1 MLFGGCK
8 TLSECDADVERSD
21 LKTVH
26 GGSRDALADS
36 SRMSSCTDIQPPLEV
51 RVYRRS
57 METLAMLDDRRRA
70 QSLPRGMELNRSVGS
85 DLQTSA
91 TSTVNSR
98 RGSVSATGHSSRTT
112 SRKASARSSVA
123 SISGFKGETRLSAS
137 SSPCPFIDKLT
148 KRNI

>member
-1 MLFGGCK
+1 M
-8 TLSECDADVERSD
+8 DV
-21 LKTVH
+21 
-26 GGSRDALADS
+26 
-36 SRMSSCTDIQPPLEV
+36 QPALEV

-91 TSTVNSR
+91 TSTANSR
-98 RGSVSATGHSSRTT
+98 PGSVTGHSSRAA

-123 SISGFKGETRLSAS
+123 SISAFKG
-137 SSPCPFIDKLT
+137 KLHFT
-148 KRNI
+148 CRISDIIM